1 MAEKTAG
8 GSKSSEDRDGLFARL
23 ALFFRQVVAELRK
36 VVWPTRPEL
45 IRWSWVVIVFC
56 TIMALIIAA
65 YDVVFTR
72 LAFTLFT

>member
-1 MAEKTAG
+1 MAEKTAEAAKKG
-8 GSKSSEDRDGLFARL
+8 DDRPGLFARL

-56 TIMALIIAA
+56 TIMALIIAGF
-65 YDVVFTR
+65 DV
-72 LAFTLFT
+72 AFGKFALSLFG

>member
-8 GSKSSEDRDGLFARL
+8 GTKSSEDRDGLFARL